1 MAELGRGRAERYH
14 EAVGRA
20 GAPTSGSTRSIAI
33 GPLSRATAARWYPT
47 LDDALDG
54 RCRRDPPG
62 RCRAREGQP
71 LDGAR
76 GRRGGGGGVKQ
87 VLAAGVAAML
97 LGILAGPAFIAF
109 LRRNEFGQQIREEGP
124 AGHMSKQGTPTLG
137 GLVLL
142 ACTLISFLVF
152 TKRTTPGL
160 AVAGTML
167 ACAAIGFVDDYLKL
181 TNRQVARPLRP
192 LEDARCSLPWSRAW
206 PSSPTASTSRPTSI
220 CRSSTPTSRSGP
232 AYYVFIFLVVAGAA
246 NAVNLT
252 DGLDG
257 LAAGTMTIAAL
268 TYSAMGV
275 VAFLAARG
283 LYPQNDPALARPRDH
298 GRRARRGL
306 RGVPLV
312 QRLPGRRLHG
322 RHRGVRAGRRARGA
336 GGVHQDRGAARRHRR
351 RLRDRGAVGRDPGD
365 RVPIDRQAGAS

>member
-1 MAELGRGRAERYH
+1 M
-14 EAVGRA
+14 
-20 GAPTSGSTRSIAI
+20 
-33 GPLSRATAARWYPT
+33 
-47 LDDALDG
+47 
-54 RCRRDPPG
+54 
-62 RCRAREGQP
+62 
-71 LDGAR
+71 
-76 GRRGGGGGVKQ
+76 KQ

-97 LGILAGPAFIAF
+97 LGILSGPAFIAF

-181 TNRQVARPLRP
+181 TNRRSLGLSGRWKMLGLAAVVAGLAVVAHHEHLSTDVYLPVIDTHVPL
-192 LEDARCSLPWSRAW
+192 
-206 PSSPTASTSRPTSI
+206 
-220 CRSSTPTSRSGP
+220 GP
-232 AYYVFIFLVVAGAA
+232 GYYVFIFLVVAGAA

-275 VAFLAARG
+275 VAFLAAALVGGCVGFLWYNAYPADVFMGDTGAFG
-283 LYPQNDPALARPRDH
+283 LGGGLAALAVFTKTEVLLVIIGGVFVIEALSVVIQVVAFRTT
-298 GRRARRGL
+298 GRRVFLMA
-306 RGVPLV
+306 PI
-312 QRLPGRRLHG
+312 H
-322 RHRGVRAGRRARGA
+322 HHFEMMEWTENKIIVRFWIM
-336 GGVHQDRGAARRHRR
+336 AA
-351 RLRDRGAVGRDPGD
+351 
-365 RVPIDRQAGAS
+365 IFGASGFVLYYLFFSKYR